1 MKYTQQDITLSQ
13 EQRKALNEK
22 VIYLIDSDSAAESGI
37 TKEDIY
43 NAYTGD
49 GGLHG
54 LARGDYENYHEY
66 SDAKKEIENGQFFT
80 PPQICQL
87 VVSSLR
93 PSRSDLVADLTF
105 GMGNFFNFLPTE
117 ANAYGCEIDPKAF
130 KVARFLYPEAN
141 LELEDI
147 RTYRPEP
154 RFDYIVGNPP
164 FHLFYGKFVFD
175 IERWY

>member
-1 MKYTQQDITLSQ
+1 MKYAQQEIVLSQ
-13 EQRKALNEK
+13 EQRRNLNDK
-22 VIYLIDSDSAAESGI
+22 VIYLIDSDSADASGI

-54 LARGDYENYHEY
+54 LNRSEYENYHAY

-87 VVSSLR
+87 VIGSLR
-93 PSRSDLVADLTF
+93 LGKSDLIADLTF

-117 ANAYGCEIDPKAF
+117 SNAYGCEIDPKAF
-130 KVARFLYPEAN
+130 KVAHYLYPEAN
-141 LELEDI
+141 L
-147 RTYRPEP
+147 
-154 RFDYIVGNPP
+154 
-164 FHLFYGKFVFD
+164 
-175 IERWY
+175 